1 MKLFST
7 DAIVNVGVV
16 GHGASGKT
24 SLVSMLLQN
33 AGAVNR
39 LGKVSEG
46 NTVTDFDEEE
56 ISRGISIRS
65 ALAYCDF
72 NNKRI
77 NILDTPGYNIF
88 IYDAK
93 SALRVSDSA
102 LILVCAINGVEI
114 QTEKVWEFC
123 KEFEV
128 PRGFVITK
136 MDRDNAD
143 HTRALDSITKK
154 FDRRAVLIQLPIGRE
169 KDFKGVVDLIKMKAY
184 VYPEDLSGK
193 AQTKD
198 IPPEMMDEAKKYRAK
213 LDEMVAESDEKLMEK
228 FFESGTLDEKD
239 LIEGL
244 KIAIRKRNIFPI
256 MISAATQNKGG
267 HQILSTLT
275 EIFPTAA
282 DAGPFIATKG
292 DGKEEIQIESDKTG
306 AFSAFVFK
314 SIADPYTGKIT
325 LFRVYSGSLKSDS
338 SFYNVTRGVQE
349 KIGGLLKMQ
358 GKESAPIEEAVA
370 GEIAAVAK
378 LKETQTGDTLSVKE
392 NPITYPPVIFPK
404 PAIAFALEP
413 KSRGDE
419 EKISTALAK
428 LREEDPILKIER
440 TTQTQELLVSGMGQ
454 LHIEIIIAK
463 LKKNYGVDVILHPP
477 RVPYLETIK
486 GTADVEGKYKKQ
498 SGGRGQFGY
507 VKMRFEPLERG
518 KDFEFSNDIFGG
530 SVPRNY
536 IPSVE
541 KGIQEARLKGYL
553 AGFPM
558 IDFKASLYDGKY
570 HPVDSSDLAFQI
582 AASFA
587 FKAGME
593 VAQPIL
599 LEPIMNVEIIAPTQ
613 FMGDLMGNLSGR
625 RGRPQGSE
633 QIGEMISIKAQ
644 VPMAEMLTYQN
655 DLNSITGGQGSFS
668 MEFDHYE
675 EVPAQIAEK
684 VIATHKKKHE
694 EEEE

>member
-1 MKLFST
+1 MKLYTT
-7 DAIVNVGVV
+7 DAIENVGIV
-16 GHGASGKT
+16 GHAASGKT

-46 NTVTDFDEEE
+46 NTVTDYDEEE
-56 ISRGISIRS
+56 ISRKISIRS
-65 ALAYCDF
+65 SLAYCEIH
-72 NNKRI
+72 NKRI

-102 LILVCAINGVEI
+102 LILVCAVNGVEI

-123 KEFEV
+123 KGYEL

-136 MDRDNAD
+136 MDRDHAEFS
-143 HTRALDSITKK
+143 RALESITKK
-154 FDRRAVLIQLPIGRE
+154 FDRRAVMIQLPIGKE
-169 KDFKGVVDLIKMKAY
+169 KDFKGVIDLIKMKAF
-184 VYPEDLSGK
+184 VYTEDLSGK
-193 AQTKD
+193 QQAQD
-198 IPPEMMDEAKKYRAK
+198 IPSEMLDEAKKYRAK
-213 LDEMVAESDEKLMEK
+213 LDEMVAENDEKLMEK
-228 FFESGTLDEKD
+228 FFESGVLDEKD
-239 LIEGL
+239 LVAGL
-244 KIAIRKRNIFPI
+244 RAAIRKRNIFPV

-267 HQILSTLT
+267 HQILSALADL
-275 EIFPTAA
+275 FPTAA
-282 DAGPFIATKG
+282 ESGPFTATKG
-292 DGKEEIQIESDKTG
+292 ESKEEVQIKSDKS
-306 AFSAFVFK
+306 APFSAFVFK
-314 SIADPYTGKIT
+314 SIADPYAGKIT

-338 SFYNVTRGVQE
+338 AFFNVTRGVSE
-349 KIGGLLKMQ
+349 KIGSLMKMQ
-358 GKESAPIEEAVA
+358 GKETAPIEEAVA
-370 GEIAAVAK
+370 GEIVAVAK
-378 LKETQTGDTLSVKE
+378 LKETQTGDTISVKE
-392 NPITYPPVIFPK
+392 NQINFPQVIFPR

-419 EKISTALAK
+419 EKISTALTK
-428 LREEDPILKIER
+428 LREEDPILKVER
-440 TTQTQELLVSGMGQ
+440 AAQTQELLVSGMGQ

-463 LKKNYGVDVILHPP
+463 MKKVYGVDVILHPP

-498 SGGRGQFGY
+498 SGGRGQFGD
-507 VKMRFEPLERG
+507 VFMKFEPLERG
-518 KDFEFSNDIFGG
+518 KDFEFANDIFGG

-541 KGIQEARLKGYL
+541 KGIQEARMKGYL

-570 HPVDSSDLAFQI
+570 HPVDSSDMAFQI
-582 AASFA
+582 AASMA

-593 VAQPIL
+593 LAKPIL
-599 LEPIMNVEIIAPTQ
+599 LEPVMNVEIIAPTQ
-613 FMGDLMGNLSGR
+613 YMGDLMGNLSSR
-625 RGRPQGSE
+625 RGKPQGSE
-633 QIGEMISIKAQ
+633 AVGEMITIKAQ

-684 VIATHKKKHE
+684 IIAAHKKKE
-694 EEEE
+694 EE

>member
-1 MKLFST
+1 MKLYST
-7 DAIVNVGVV
+7 DAIENVGIV
-16 GHGASGKT
+16 GHAACGKT

-46 NTVTDFDEEE
+46 NTVTDYDEEE
-56 ISRGISIRS
+56 ISRCISIRS
-65 ALAYCDF
+65 SLAYCDV

-102 LILVCAINGVEI
+102 LILVCAVNGVEI

-123 KEFEV
+123 KGYEL
-128 PRGFVITK
+128 PTGFVITK
-136 MDRDNAD
+136 MDRDHAEYA
-143 HTRALDSITKK
+143 RALESISKK
-154 FDRRAVLIQLPIGRE
+154 FDRRAVMIQLPIGKE
-169 KDFKGVVDLIKMKAY
+169 KDFQGVIDLIKMKAF
-184 VYPEDLSGK
+184 VYSEDLSGK
-193 AQTKD
+193 PQTKD
-198 IPPEMMDEAKKYRAK
+198 IPPEMMDEAKKYRSK
-213 LDEMVAESDEKLMEK
+213 LEEMVAENDEKLMEK
-228 FFESGTLDEKD
+228 FFESGILDDKD
-239 LIEGL
+239 LITGL
-244 KIAIRKRNIFPI
+244 RTAIRKRSIFPV
-256 MISAATQNKGG
+256 MVSAATQNKGG
-267 HQILSTLT
+267 HQILNALT
-275 EIFPTAA
+275 DLFPTAA
-282 DAGPFIATKG
+282 EAGPFTATKG
-292 DGKEEIQIESDKTG
+292 DAKEEVQIKSDKSEP
-306 AFSAFVFK
+306 FSAFVFK
-314 SIADPYTGKIT
+314 SIADPYAGKIT

-338 SFYNVTRGVQE
+338 SFYNVTREVSE
-349 KIGGLLKMQ
+349 KIGSLLKMQ
-358 GKESAPIEEAVA
+358 GKETAPIEEAVA
-370 GEIAAVAK
+370 GEIVAVAK

-392 NPITYPPVIFPK
+392 NPISFPKIIFPQ

-419 EKISTALAK
+419 EKISIALTK
-428 LREEDPILKIER
+428 LREEDPILKVER
-440 TTQTQELLVSGMGQ
+440 AAQTQELLVSGMGQ

-463 LKKNYGVDVILHPP
+463 MKKVYGVDVILHPP

-498 SGGRGQFGY
+498 SGGRGQFGD
-507 VKMRFEPLERG
+507 VFMKFEPLERG

-541 KGIQEARLKGYL
+541 KGIQEARMKGYL

-570 HPVDSSDLAFQI
+570 HPVDSSDMAFQI
-582 AASFA
+582 AASMA

-593 VAQPIL
+593 LAKPIL
-599 LEPIMNVEIIAPTQ
+599 LEPVMNVEIIAPTQ
-613 FMGDLMGNLSGR
+613 YMGDLMGNLSGR

-633 QIGEMISIKAQ
+633 AVGEMITIKAQ

-684 VIATHKKKHE
+684 IIAAHKKKQVE
-694 EEEE
+694 E

>member
-102 LILVCAINGVEI
+102 LIIVCGVNGVEI

-123 KEFEV
+123 KEYEV

-143 HTRALDSITKK
+143 HTRALDSIVKK

-184 VYPEDLSGK
+184 VYSEDLSGK

-228 FFESGTLDEKD
+228 FFESGVLEEKD

-267 HQILSTLT
+267 HQILNTLT

-282 DAGPFIATKG
+282 DAGPFTATKV
-292 DGKEEIQIESDKTG
+292 DGKEEIQIKSDKNG

-507 VKMRFEPLERG
+507 VKMKFEPLERG

-694 EEEE
+694 EEE

>member
-102 LILVCAINGVEI
+102 LIIVCGVNGVEI

-123 KEFEV
+123 KEYEV

-143 HTRALDSITKK
+143 HTRALDSIVKK

-184 VYPEDLSGK
+184 VYSEDLSGK

-228 FFESGTLDEKD
+228 FFESGVLDEKD

-282 DAGPFIATKG
+282 DAGPFTATKG
-292 DGKEEIQIESDKTG
+292 DGKEEIQIKSDKNG

-358 GKESAPIEEAVA
+358 GKESAPIEEAMA

-507 VKMRFEPLERG
+507 VKMKFEPLERG

-694 EEEE
+694 EEE

>member
-1 MKLFST
+1 MKLYAT
-7 DAIVNVGVV
+7 DAIENVGIV
-16 GHGASGKT
+16 GHAACGKT

-46 NTVTDFDEEE
+46 NTVTDYDEEE

-65 ALAYCDF
+65 SLAYCDV

-102 LILVCAINGVEI
+102 LILVCAVNGVEL

-123 KEFEV
+123 KGYDL

-136 MDRDNAD
+136 MDRDHAEYA
-143 HTRALDSITKK
+143 RALDGIAKK
-154 FDRRAVLIQLPIGRE
+154 FDRRAVMIQLPIGKE

-184 VYPEDLSGK
+184 IYPEDQSGK
-193 AQTKD
+193 PQSKD
-198 IPPEMMDEAKKYRAK
+198 IPPELMEEAKKYRAK
-213 LDEMVAESDEKLMEK
+213 LDEMVAENDEKLMEK
-228 FFESGTLDEKD
+228 FFEAGMLDEKD
-239 LIEGL
+239 LVEGL
-244 KIAIRKRNIFPI
+244 RIAIRKKNIFPV
-256 MISAATQNKGG
+256 MVSSATQNKGG
-267 HQILSTLT
+267 HQILNALT
-275 EIFPTAA
+275 ELFPTSAES
-282 DAGPFIATKG
+282 GPFTATKG
-292 DGKEEIQIESDKTG
+292 DGKEEVQINSDKNG
-306 AFSAFVFK
+306 VFSGFVFK
-314 SIADPYTGKIT
+314 SIADPYAGKIT
-325 LFRVYSGSLKSDS
+325 LIRVYSGNLKSDS
-338 SFYNVTRGVQE
+338 SFYNVTRGVSE
-349 KIGGLLKMQ
+349 KFGALMKMQ
-358 GKESAPIEEAVA
+358 GKDSSPIEEAVA
-370 GEIAAVAK
+370 GEIVAVAK

-392 NPITYPPVIFPK
+392 NPIAYPQVVFPK

-419 EKISTALAK
+419 EKISTALTK
-428 LREEDPILKIER
+428 LREEDPILKVER
-440 TTQTQELLVSGMGQ
+440 SAQTQELLVSGMGQ
-454 LHIEIIIAK
+454 LHIEIVIAK
-463 LKKNYGVDVILHPP
+463 MKKVFGVDVILHPP

-498 SGGRGQFGY
+498 SGGRGQFGD
-507 VKMRFEPLERG
+507 VFMKFEPLERG
-518 KDFEFSNDIFGG
+518 KDFEFVDDIFGG

-553 AGFPM
+553 AGYPM
-558 IDFKASLYDGKY
+558 IDFKAILYDGKY
-570 HPVDSSDLAFQI
+570 HPVDSSDMAFQI
-582 AASFA
+582 AASLA

-593 VAQPIL
+593 LAKPIL
-599 LEPIMNVEIIAPTQ
+599 LEPVMNVEIIAPTQ
-613 FMGDLMGNLSGR
+613 YMGDLMGNLSSR

-633 QIGEMISIKAQ
+633 TAGEMITIKAQ

-684 VIATHKKKHE
+684 IIAANKKKE
-694 EEEE
+694 EE

>member
-102 LILVCAINGVEI
+102 LILVCAVNGVEI

-123 KEFEV
+123 REYEV

-282 DAGPFIATKG
+282 DAGPFTATKG
-292 DGKEEIQIESDKTG
+292 DGKEEIQIKSDKNG

-338 SFYNVTRGVQE
+338 SFYNVTRGIQE

-507 VKMRFEPLERG
+507 VKMKFEPLERG

-541 KGIQEARLKGYL
+541 KGIQEARIKGYL

-633 QIGEMISIKAQ
+633 QIGEMIAIKAQ

-684 VIATHKKKHE
+684 VIATHKKKQVE
-694 EEEE
+694 EE